1 MNPAVLRRF
10 IILMAIATLV
20 LPLIWIS
27 WDYLTPP
34 PGDFETR
41 EGDIHLSTG
50 EFEEAIEDFDAA
62 LVVEPGHYGAMMGRA
77 VALLQLGRMDEAE
90 AAFHDLI
97 AFLAGAERSDNLN
110 ERGVLAAAHA
120 NLGILLDRQGRYE
133 EALVAY
139 DRALRIDAEA
149 VEGPGVSYQILHD
162 PQPAT
167 VANRAA
173 YLAEQLALPED
184 ERLLAVPE
192 LDDRQRMFRP

>member
-10 IILMAIATLV
+10 IILMAIVTLV
-20 LPLIWIS
+20 SPLIWIG
-27 WDYLTPP
+27 WEYLTPP
-34 PGDFETR
+34 PGDYETR
-41 EGDIHLSTG
+41 QGDIDLSSG
-50 EFEEAIEDFDAA
+50 EFEAAIVDFDAA

-77 VALLQLGRMDEAE
+77 IALLQLGRLDEAE
-90 AAFHDLI
+90 AALRDMI
-97 AFLAGAERSDNLN
+97 DFLAGAERSDSLT
-110 ERGVLAAAHA
+110 ERGALAAAHA

-133 EALVAY
+133 EALVSY
-139 DRALRIDAEA
+139 DRALRVDAEA
-149 VEGPGVSYQILHD
+149 VEGPGVTYQILHD

-184 ERLLAVPE
+184 QRLLTVPE